1 MSKKLHDPGARLIET
16 SYCPTT
22 CFCYFAVLSNCSCC
36 AGVSCRLGSYRHPTF
51 LQLVLLFVFTQ
62 VFSLC
67 LVSPAVPVNRGGQTP
82 MDILQSYNTS
92 TMSTRLQITAPIG
105 LTQGYLTR
113 LFSLIPGLE
122 YCDLNETT
130 GKLLND
136 LYPWIFILNERHSV
150 ESLSLYS

>member
-1 MSKKLHDPGARLIET
+1 MILGPGSQRHPIVLQLVFATLLCYLIAPVVLVYQVRLIQT
-16 SYCPTT
+16 SYIPTT
-22 CFCYFAVLSNCSCC
+22 CFAPLFLPHYFLC
-36 AGVSCRLGSYRHPTF
+36 F
-51 LQLVLLFVFTQ
+51 
-62 VFSLC
+62 C

-130 GKLLND
+130 GWLLYD

>member
-1 MSKKLHDPGARLIET
+1 
-16 SYCPTT
+16 
-22 CFCYFAVLSNCSCC
+22 
-36 AGVSCRLGSYRHPTF
+36 
-51 LQLVLLFVFTQ
+51 
-62 VFSLC
+62 
-67 LVSPAVPVNRGGQTP
+67 

-130 GKLLND
+130 GKLLYD
-136 LYPWIFILNERHSV
+136 LYPWIFILNERYSV

>member
-1 MSKKLHDPGARLIET
+1 MYKIAYDPGARLIET
-16 SYCPTT
+16 FYSPTT
-22 CFCYFAVLSNCSCC
+22 WFCYFVFLYNCFCC
-36 AGVSCRLGSYRHPTF
+36 ACESCSLSSYLYNLHNLF
-51 LQLVLLFVFTQ
+51 LLLCFYPVMSL
-62 VFSLC
+62 FSP
-67 LVSPAVPVNRGGQTP
+67 VAPAVSVNRGGQTP

-130 GKLLND
+130 G
-136 LYPWIFILNERHSV
+136 
-150 ESLSLYS
+150 

>member
-1 MSKKLHDPGARLIET
+1 MILRPG
-16 SYCPTT
+16 SQ
-22 CFCYFAVLSNCSCC
+22 
-36 AGVSCRLGSYRHPTF
+36 RHPIV
-51 LQLVLLFVFTQ
+51 LQLVFATLLCYLIAPVVLVYHVGQAHTDILHSYNLFCSFVFTHY
-62 VFSLC
+62 FLC
-67 LVSPAVPVNRGGQTP
+67 FCVVSPAVPVNRGGQTP

-130 GKLLND
+130 GKLLYD
-136 LYPWIFILNERHSV
+136 LYPWIFIQNERYSV